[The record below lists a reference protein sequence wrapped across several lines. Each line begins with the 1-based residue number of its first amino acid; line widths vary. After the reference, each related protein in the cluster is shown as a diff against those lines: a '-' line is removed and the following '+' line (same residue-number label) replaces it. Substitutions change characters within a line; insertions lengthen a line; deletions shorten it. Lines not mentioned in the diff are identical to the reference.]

1 MWQDTNKARA
11 VLFSWQLTFDL
22 SIMGALPIATL
33 PPAKLLMSSVHTNLL
48 NHDKTECHQAEPR
61 GYNPNNI
68 SVS

>member
-1 MWQDTNKARA
+1 
-11 VLFSWQLTFDL
+11 
-22 SIMGALPIATL
+22 MGALPIATL